1 MKYRNRVDFGFDAK
15 TASLPS
21 FLLHQSQRTT
31 PLSLSLS
38 LSLSLLDLKKKK
50 KKREKR
56 REKRKEIRREEIAR
70 LSGR

>member
-31 PLSLSLS
+31 PLSPLS